1 MDWPDT
7 YDGATEWS
15 TYGWA
20 KWEGSLAAEQ
30 EFFRLTINNDPVGD
44 AEYLGDRSLTAFIHS
59 ADGQDFMYFSV
70 YNYGYLPSSDSTNV
84 YYKVDVTGYLSKW
97 FYTYTAYSVSRQS
110 AMAYLLMGDDDDVL
124 EISHQITSF

>member
-30 EFFRLTINNDPVGD
+30 EFFRLTIN
-44 AEYLGDRSLTAFIHS
+44 
-59 ADGQDFMYFSV
+59 
-70 YNYGYLPSSDSTNV
+70 
-84 YYKVDVTGYLSKW
+84 
-97 FYTYTAYSVSRQS
+97 
-110 AMAYLLMGDDDDVL
+110 
-124 EISHQITSF
+124 